1 MKFLCIIFG
10 CPNGVRKWHITDCY
24 ASIAIPIDI
33 LNMGGQARYNI
44 VRMNDLLL
52 DCQRGGYMKQS
63 SKKHELGT
71 AALYCRLSRDDNMDS
86 ESNSIQ
92 NQRKIL
98 QKAAKDKGYT
108 DTVFFVDDGITGTT
122 MKRPGFQKMLTAIEA
137 GYISAVFVKDLS
149 RLGRNYIEVGKLT
162 EEFFPLHDIR
172 LVAVSDGVD
181 SYEGEDDFTPFKNIM
196 NEYYA
201 KDISKKRRIVNKMKG
216 NAGVPL
222 SPPPYGYIKNPDD
235 PRFWV
240 VEPEAAEVVRRIY
253 CMALEGYGLAEIAAR
268 LAADGVVNPTYYWR
282 SRGTS
287 RGGSKSTVEPTK
299 WGHTTVKKILTL
311 QEYCGDVINFK
322 SYSKSYKM
330 KKRIENP
337 EENRAIFLNVHEA
350 IIDRQT
356 WEKVQALQ
364 KGTRRKKPTVT
375 QEPSVFSGLLKC
387 PECGGNLNFHFNQ
400 NNHDIK
406 FFSCQNHNSG
416 YRKCSK
422 THYIRLDFLEQVV
435 LYEVK
440 RLACFASEYENDF
453 IKAMIG
459 RSAKMAE
466 NATLRKQR
474 ELDALTA
481 RDRELDMLFER
492 LYEDNVAGKI
502 DDARFAK
509 MSKRYEQEQGE
520 NAKKIKALR
529 LELKKDESKRMD
541 IDDFLETVRRY
552 TDATTITKRMVA
564 ELIDH
569 IEVYHAEKQDGV
581 TNQRVVIYYNC
592 IGAFDVPDRR
602 KIPEADIIMETR
614 KGVALSYAPE
624 QVAV

>member
-1 MKFLCIIFG
+1 
-10 CPNGVRKWHITDCY
+10 
-24 ASIAIPIDI
+24 
-33 LNMGGQARYNI
+33 
-44 VRMNDLLL
+44 
-52 DCQRGGYMKQS
+52 MKQS

-98 QKAAKDKGYT
+98 QKAAKDRGYT

-181 SYEGEDDFTPFKNIM
+181 SDEGEDDFTPFKNIM

-253 CMALEGYGLAEIAAR
+253 RMALEGYGLAETAAQ

-459 RSAKMAE
+459 RSAKVAE
-466 NATLRKQR
+466 NTALRKQR

>member
-1 MKFLCIIFG
+1 
-10 CPNGVRKWHITDCY
+10 
-24 ASIAIPIDI
+24 
-33 LNMGGQARYNI
+33 
-44 VRMNDLLL
+44 
-52 DCQRGGYMKQS
+52 MKQS

-181 SYEGEDDFTPFKNIM
+181 SDEGEDDFTPFKNIM

-253 CMALEGYGLAEIAAR
+253 RMALEGYGLAETAAQ

-459 RSAKMAE
+459 RSAKVAE
-466 NATLRKQR
+466 NTALRKQR

-541 IDDFLETVRRY
+541 IDDFLEMVRRY
-552 TDATTITKRMVA
+552 TDAATITKRMVA

-569 IEVYHAEKQDGV
+569 IEVYHAEKQDGI
-581 TNQRVVIYYNC
+581 TNQRVVIHYNC